1 MKKIFFSCLYIIIP
15 IVSIFS
21 QSNYKEGYIITIKK
35 DTVYGLIDFRTDH
48 TNSLL
53 CKFKDS
59 EASPEKIYHPGEIDG
74 YRFIHEGKYYVSKT
88 IVIEGVQQNVFL
100 EYLVQG
106 MLNLYYLHQYNDYY
120 FFENKDGSLV
130 AITKKADVIRDNNKF
145 VVDNRYKGMLT
156 YIFRDCL
163 PLAIKSSKAEFNKE
177 SMIVFTK
184 DYHDQMCESGDK
196 CIIFENDYKKKFT
209 KFDFTVYSGFEF
221 DKSKLYKIEN
231 SNMLSFSPVIG
242 VGINISSPRLIK
254 SLSIMLDATFSKIMG
269 AYDYSDKYLTYYQY
283 KFSGIKSNFCTGL
296 EYTYDKGKIRPVIN
310 AGISHSSFY
319 DLKSTLKTN
328 TQISENVLLLQN
340 SSTGIK
346 TGIGID
352 YQING
357 NQFIIVRFL
366 YSRHVNYYDM
376 NNTYQVKL
384 GYKF

>member
-283 KFSGIKSNFCTGL
+283 KFSGIK
-296 EYTYDKGKIRPVIN
+296 
-310 AGISHSSFY
+310 
-319 DLKSTLKTN
+319 
-328 TQISENVLLLQN
+328 
-340 SSTGIK
+340 
-346 TGIGID
+346 
-352 YQING
+352 
-357 NQFIIVRFL
+357 
-366 YSRHVNYYDM
+366 
-376 NNTYQVKL
+376 
-384 GYKF
+384 